1 MRLTLTALSC
11 LAASSSFA
19 SIAFAVEPPAEP
31 DAAAFPGSP
40 PEPAANPPASSE
52 PETATPQAI
61 EAEPTEAQSDVEL
74 GPTSAAEEPVEP
86 MPREAPVLAEPAMVE
101 LEPASE
107 LELEW
112 RPRASRRGLYLRF
125 AAGFGGYTEFM
136 RSDDSPRY
144 DGRILGQTVG
154 IASLSELALGG
165 SLAPGFVLGGGI
177 YGAELLASTFR
188 VDDQSS
194 SLPPTE
200 LDPALRS
207 LLLIGPFI
215 DWYFNR
221 GNSDLHWQAALGFAG
236 LVRSPD
242 FGTERQMRN
251 AYVAYGLGLMIGAG
265 KEWHLSG
272 DWSLGLLGRVMLAA
286 AGGKDDADVSWGHF
300 ASTSL
305 GLLASVTYY

>member
-19 SIAFAVEPPAEP
+19 SFAFAEVPPAEP
-31 DAAAFPGSP
+31 GTTAFPSTTP
-40 PEPAANPPASSE
+40 TEPGANPPASSE
-52 PETATPQAI
+52 PEPATRGATEAPP
-61 EAEPTEAQSDVEL
+61 EAES
-74 GPTSAAEEPVEP
+74 
-86 MPREAPVLAEPAMVE
+86 
-101 LEPASE
+101 EPASAAPEPPPPVTPIPAEPVTVE
-107 LELEW
+107 LQPASEPEPEPER
-112 RPRASRRGLYLRF
+112 RPRATRDGLYLRF
-125 AAGFGGYTEFM
+125 ATGFGGYSEFM
-136 RSDDSPRY
+136 RSEDTPRY
-144 DGRILGQTVG
+144 DGRIFGQTIG
-154 IASLSELALGG
+154 IASLGEFALGG

-177 YGAELLASTFR
+177 YGADLLASTFR
-188 VDDQSS
+188 VDDESS
-194 SLPPTE
+194 SLPPAE

-207 LLLIGPFI
+207 LVLIGPFI
-215 DWYFNR
+215 DWYFDR

-251 AYVAYGLGLMIGAG
+251 AYVAYGLGLMLGVG

-305 GLLASVTYY
+305 GLLATVTYY